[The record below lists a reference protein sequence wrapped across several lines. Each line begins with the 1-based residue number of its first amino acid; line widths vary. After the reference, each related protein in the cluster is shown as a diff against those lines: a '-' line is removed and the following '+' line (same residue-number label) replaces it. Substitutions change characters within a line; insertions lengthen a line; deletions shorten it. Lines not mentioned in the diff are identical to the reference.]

1 MIAIKDAH
9 CLFKSGLGVE
19 AKYCLIMVQ
28 VNTFK
33 ANGMVDVVV
42 VEVFD
47 LHTIKDESCKHDV
60 SSFGF
65 VALLCIYYSIDSKGN
80 QQYIV
85 NDV

>member
-1 MIAIKDAH
+1 MVAIEDTH
-9 CLFKSGLGVE
+9 RLFKSGLCVE
-19 AKYCLIMVQ
+19 AKYCFVMIQ

-42 VEVFD
+42 VEVFN